1 MAPSQDMSKVIGW
14 LANSVSFASSGSLIA
29 NGSKVRDV
37 HQQFN
42 AGDEV
47 RLEYASNAPHT
58 LAFYINRAK
67 VDEWEGV
74 GDGWHFA
81 VGGGSGTNAFAI
93 VDSSA
98 AQVPA

>member
-1 MAPSQDMSKVIGW
+1 MRIGW
-14 LANSVSFASSGSLIA
+14 DLANSVCLMSAGYLYA
-29 NGSKVRDV
+29 NGSKVREGL
-37 HQQFN
+37 QRYK

-58 LAFYINRAK
+58 LAFYLNRAK
-67 VDEWEGV
+67 VAEWEGV